1 LPDNRRRLLERSDI
15 VDMARKVGGVGGIG
29 TRAFIVLLLRR
40 DAQDPLLPQ
49 SSDYSNGVADL
60 LFLGGT
66 EGN

>member
-1 LPDNRRRLLERSDI
+1 
-15 VDMARKVGGVGGIG
+15 MARKVGGVGGIG